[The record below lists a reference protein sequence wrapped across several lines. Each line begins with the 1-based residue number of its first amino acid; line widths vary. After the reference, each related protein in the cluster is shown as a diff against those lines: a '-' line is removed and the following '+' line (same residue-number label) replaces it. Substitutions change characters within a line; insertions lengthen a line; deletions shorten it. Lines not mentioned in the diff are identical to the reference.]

1 MVEPPCCGDALR
13 LTIEKFSSLYFVFK
27 KFFSFPPTGGGG
39 KEREREKKRK
49 REKERKK
56 GDKE

>member
-27 KFFSFPPTGGGG
+27 NFLLPPNGGGG
-39 KEREREKKRK
+39 KEREREKKK
-49 REKERKK
+49 RKK

>member
-13 LTIEKFSSLYFVFK
+13 LTIDIKVLCILFLK
-27 KFFSFPPTGGGG
+27 IFSFPPNGGGG
-39 KEREREKKRK
+39 KRERERK

>member
-13 LTIEKFSSLYFVFK
+13 LTIELKVLCILFLKNFLSRLTAGEEK
-27 KFFSFPPTGGGG
+27 
-39 KEREREKKRK
+39 KERERERKKK
-49 REKERKK
+49 RKK

>member
-13 LTIEKFSSLYFVFK
+13 LTIDIKVLCILFK
-27 KFFSFPPTGGGG
+27 IFSFPPNGGGG
-39 KEREREKKRK
+39 ERERE

-56 GDKE
+56 RKKGDKE